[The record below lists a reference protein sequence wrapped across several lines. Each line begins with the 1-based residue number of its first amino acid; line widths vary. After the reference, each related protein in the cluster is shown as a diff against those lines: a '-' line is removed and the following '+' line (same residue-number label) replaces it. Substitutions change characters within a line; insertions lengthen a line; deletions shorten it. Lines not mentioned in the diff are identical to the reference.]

1 MTPHIEAKK
10 EEIAETVIMP
20 GDPNRVKYIAE
31 KYLKNAKLVNKVRSN
46 YAYTGYYKDKL
57 VTVMSSGMGMPSIGI
72 YSYELFKFY
81 SVKNIIRIGSC
92 GALNKEIPL
101 GTVILA
107 KGAFTNSNFSYQFN
121 KKNIN
126 YCLSSLEIND
136 KIKKCS
142 INNTNILE
150 QDVKTSDTFYHEK
163 EEQDDFSCIAVEMEC
178 FALFYIA
185 KILKRHASAVLTV
198 SDNIKTKEEMSSLE
212 RETTFDNAITLVL
225 ESL

>member
-57 VTVMSSGMGMPSIGI
+57 VTVMSSGMGMPSMGI

-81 SVKNIIRIGSC
+81 DVKNIIRIGSC
-92 GALNKEIPL
+92 GAIKEEIPL
-101 GTVILA
+101 GTVVLV
-107 KGAFTNSNFSYQFN
+107 KGAHTNSNFSCQLN
-121 KKNIN
+121 GENIN

-136 KIKKCS
+136 KIKLKGKLS
-142 INNTNILE
+142 I
-150 QDVKTSDTFYHEK
+150 K
-163 EEQDDFSCIAVEMEC
+163 
-178 FALFYIA
+178 
-185 KILKRHASAVLTV
+185 
-198 SDNIKTKEEMSSLE
+198 
-212 RETTFDNAITLVL
+212 
-225 ESL
+225 

>member
-10 EEIAETVIMP
+10 NEIAETVIMP
-20 GDPNRVKYIAE
+20 GDPNRVKYITE

-57 VTVMSSGMGMPSIGI
+57 VTIMSSGMGMPSMGI

-81 SVKNIIRIGSC
+81 DVKNIIRIGSC
-92 GALNKEIPL
+92 GAIKEEIPL
-101 GTVILA
+101 GTVILV
-107 KGAFTNSNFSYQFN
+107 KGAYTNSNFSYQLN
-121 KKNIN
+121 KENIN
-126 YCLSSLEIND
+126 YCLSSKEIND
-136 KIKKCS
+136 KIKIS
-142 INNTNILE
+142 SNNSNILE
-150 QDVKTSDTFYHEK
+150 QDVKTSDVFYHQK
-163 EEQDDFSCIAVEMEC
+163 QEQDNFSYIAVEMEC

-185 KILKRHASAVLTV
+185 KILKRNASAVLTV

-212 RETTFDNAITLVL
+212 RETTFDDAITLVL